1 MTNVNNVLEIDLQTT
16 ATRVAFCYGSKAYRK
31 YMEEQFGLELE
42 SEITASGCTQVV
54 TNNNTGAFRLVI
66 GVKKI
71 KDIYELKGLVVHE
84 LNHVV
89 TEWFNHFGFNCDE
102 LRSYTLQYLYQ
113 EIMVSL
119 DKKLEKKAS
128 K

>member
-31 YMEEQFGLELE
+31 YMEEQFGLE
-42 SEITASGCTQVV
+42 SEITASGHTQVV